1 MNTNIVNEQQKSK
14 IIQELSKLLQE
25 RYIFPKVAK
34 KITRKLEDDFE
45 KGEYQNINDLS
56 SLALKLRKTLHEISK
71 DKHLCVLYDQ
81 EHLKRIIDNGNNKKE
96 TEKLELQNA
105 IRIGKK
111 ENFGFLKVE
120 ILEGNIG
127 LIDLRR
133 FYNTKIKEAGKAAT
147 AALQFLRNT
156 DAIIFDLRNNGGGEP
171 EMVQLLAS
179 YFFEDRTRLN
189 SIERPYEGY
198 VEQYWTYPY
207 LPGKKH
213 SDKDLYILT
222 SKNTFSAA
230 EDFIYAL
237 QCQKRVIIVGEI
249 TKGGAHPVDFFSIQD
264 LLVLMLPTGRAFNTI
279 TNDNWEEKGIKPDI
293 EVPFN
298 DIFDTTYL
306 MALEKL
312 SKGIETNEV
321 DRAFLELI
329 IKELECKKTK
339 QDKIQFSIES
349 LRKYVGNYG
358 NARVELTD
366 NELHYIIDGICDIK
380 LVPLSEELFQPEED
394 HNERIFFEYN
404 QKTKE
409 IKRHWFYKREREVY
423 TKLQT

>member
-14 IIQELSKLLQE
+14 IIQEINKLLQE
-25 RYIFPKVAK
+25 RYIFPKMAK
-34 KITRKLEDDFE
+34 KIAGKLEDNFE

-56 SLALKLRKTLHEISK
+56 SFALNLRKTLNISK

-81 EHLKRIIDNGNNKKE
+81 EHLKRIIDNRSDKKE
-96 TEKLELQNA
+96 AEKLELLNK

-111 ENFGFLKVE
+111 ENFGFVKVE

-127 LIDLRR
+127 LIDLRK

-156 DAIIFDLRNNGGGEP
+156 DAIIIDLRNNGGGEP

-207 LPGKKH
+207 LPGKNH

-237 QCQKRVIIVGEI
+237 QCQKRAIIVGEI

-264 LLVLMLPTGRAFNTI
+264 LLVL
-279 TNDNWEEKGIKPDI
+279 
-293 EVPFN
+293 
-298 DIFDTTYL
+298 
-306 MALEKL
+306 
-312 SKGIETNEV
+312 
-321 DRAFLELI
+321 
-329 IKELECKKTK
+329 
-339 QDKIQFSIES
+339 
-349 LRKYVGNYG
+349 
-358 NARVELTD
+358 
-366 NELHYIIDGICDIK
+366 
-380 LVPLSEELFQPEED
+380 
-394 HNERIFFEYN
+394 
-404 QKTKE
+404 
-409 IKRHWFYKREREVY
+409 
-423 TKLQT
+423 